1 MPALAGEADLGGAP
15 APVRPQLEDAS
26 CSGHKRAWTCARGQ
40 LLTLGG
46 RDLASASAVVFLGAA
61 GDDDDVRVALGARAA
76 AAGELIVVV
85 PRRAR
90 SGPLAL
96 VGALGGESRSERAL
110 TVLARA
116 DHGAGLG
123 ALLAGGRRQALVAY
137 RVDGAAPA
145 GAAIEAVR
153 TADGAVVR
161 RWPIEGEQGERELR
175 WDGYAGDVQVR
186 TGTYLLR
193 LDEQAAGVATIL
205 PGSDTQLRV
214 IEALFPIRAKHVL
227 ARTPTQRFGGGRG
240 HQGND
245 VFARCGAPL
254 AAQSKGVVHA
264 AGFHGAA
271 GNHVVVNTP
280 DGGSYAYMHM
290 RDPAL
295 VRKGERVHAGERLGV
310 VGQTG
315 RASECHLHFELWSA
329 PGWYQGGSPLDP
341 GPSLARWD
349 AWS

>member
-1 MPALAGEADLGGAP
+1 M
-15 APVRPQLEDAS
+15 RPQLEQAS
-26 CSGHKRAWTCARGQ
+26 CAGHKRGWTCARGQ
-40 LLTLGG
+40 LLTLAG
-46 RDLASASAVVFLGAA
+46 RDLASASAVVFLGERD
-61 GDDDDVRVALGARAA
+61 DDDDVRVTLRARAA
-76 AAGELIVVV
+76 SAGELLVVV

-90 SGPLAL
+90 SGPIAL
-96 VGALGGESRSERAL
+96 VGALGGESRSQREL
-110 TVLARA
+110 IVLARTDDA
-116 DHGAGLG
+116 AGLD
-123 ALLAGGRRQALVAY
+123 ALLAGGRRKAHVAY
-137 RVDGAAPA
+137 RVDGPVPEDASL
-145 GAAIEAVR
+145 EAVR
-153 TADGAVVR
+153 VADGAVVR
-161 RWPIEGEQGERELR
+161 RWPIEREQAEGEIR
-175 WDGYAGDVQVR
+175 WDGFDGDEPVR
-186 TGTYLLR
+186 TGSYLLR
-193 LDEQAAGVATIL
+193 LDEQAAGAATIL

-214 IEALFPIRAKHVL
+214 IEALFPIRARHVL

-280 DGGSYAYMHM
+280 DGGSYTYMHM

-295 VRKGERVHAGERLGV
+295 VRKGERVHAGERLGF

-329 PGWYQGGSPLDP
+329 PGWYQGGSPVDP
-341 GPSLARWD
+341 GPGLARWD